1 MKRKK
6 DGCLIVVSGPSG
18 AGRDTI
24 CNELLKRH
32 KEMHLSISMTT
43 RGIRENEK
51 EGVNY
56 YYVTEEVFKEN
67 IENDNFLEYACVY
80 DKYYGTPKSE
90 VVERLNK
97 GYDVVLVIDIEGALK
112 IKEKFKD
119 AIFIFIMPP
128 DMKTL
133 MKRIVARNR
142 DTKEKIDELINK
154 YAKNW
159 SVNRMAKVDLSILRL
174 AICELVFIEEIPSKV
189 SINEAIEMAK
199 LYCDDKAPK
208 FINGILGS
216 VVNEFEKK

>member
-6 DGCLIVVSGPSG
+6 DGCLVVVSGPSG
-18 AGRDTI
+18 AGKDTI
-24 CNELLKRH
+24 CNKLLERH

-142 DTKEKIDELINK
+142 DTKEKMISRFKEDYKLINQYSKYNYVVVNDDIEDAVNKIDAILTASKCSVQRIEDLELDNEEELIH
-154 YAKNW
+154 
-159 SVNRMAKVDLSILRL
+159 
-174 AICELVFIEEIPSKV
+174 ELLTS
-189 SINEAIEMAK
+189 
-199 LYCDDKAPK
+199 
-208 FINGILGS
+208 
-216 VVNEFEKK
+216 

>member
-1 MKRKK
+1 MKKKK

-18 AGRDTI
+18 AGKDTI

-32 KEMHLSISMTT
+32 EEMHLSISMTT
-43 RGIRENEK
+43 RDIRPGEIEGIH
-51 EGVNY
+51 Y
-56 YYVTEEVFKEN
+56 YYVTDDVFKEN
-67 IENDNFLEYACVY
+67 IEKDNFLEYALVY

-97 GYDVVLVIDIEGALK
+97 GHDVVLVIDIEGALK

-142 DTKEKIDELINK
+142 DSKEKMILRFKEDYKLINEYSKYNYVVVNDNIEDAVNKIDAILLASKCSVERIEDLELDNEEELIH
-154 YAKNW
+154 
-159 SVNRMAKVDLSILRL
+159 
-174 AICELVFIEEIPSKV
+174 ELLIS
-189 SINEAIEMAK
+189 
-199 LYCDDKAPK
+199 
-208 FINGILGS
+208 
-216 VVNEFEKK
+216 

>member
-1 MKRKK
+1 MKKKK

-18 AGRDTI
+18 AGKDTI

-43 RGIRENEK
+43 RDIRPGEIEGIH
-51 EGVNY
+51 Y
-56 YYVTEEVFKEN
+56 YYVTEDVFKEN
-67 IENDNFLEYACVY
+67 IEKDNFLEYALVY

-97 GYDVVLVIDIEGALK
+97 GHDVVLVIDIEGALK

-142 DTKEKIDELINK
+142 DTKEKMLSRFKEDYKLINEYSKYNYVVVNDDIEDAVNKIDAILVASKCSVERIEDLELDNEEELIH
-154 YAKNW
+154 
-159 SVNRMAKVDLSILRL
+159 
-174 AICELVFIEEIPSKV
+174 ELLTS
-189 SINEAIEMAK
+189 
-199 LYCDDKAPK
+199 
-208 FINGILGS
+208 
-216 VVNEFEKK
+216 

>member
-6 DGCLIVVSGPSG
+6 DGCLVVVSGPSG
-18 AGRDTI
+18 AGKDTI
-24 CNELLKRH
+24 CNKLLERY

-142 DTKEKIDELINK
+142 DTKEKMISRFKEDYKLINQYSKYNYVVVNDDIEDAVNKIDAILTASKCSVQRIEDLELDNEEELIH
-154 YAKNW
+154 
-159 SVNRMAKVDLSILRL
+159 
-174 AICELVFIEEIPSKV
+174 ELLTS
-189 SINEAIEMAK
+189 
-199 LYCDDKAPK
+199 
-208 FINGILGS
+208 
-216 VVNEFEKK
+216 